1 MGRGRAARQSVLVA
15 AAKGDDR
22 EAAAAFMSYWL
33 GRWRWSPERF
43 KSAIAATIPK
53 VTLGIITNA
62 PTTLK
67 VCAEVTAPML
77 LIKGSKTPRA
87 PTLWSIFWERH
98 FQMPRS
104 RR

>member
-1 MGRGRAARQSVLVA
+1 VLVA
-15 AAKGDDR
+15 AAKGDER
-22 EAAAAFMSYWL
+22 EAATAFMSYWL
-33 GRWRWSPERF
+33 EHCRWSPERF

-53 VTLGIITNA
+53 VALGIIANA
-62 PTTLK
+62 PTTFK
-67 VCAEVTAPML
+67 VCAEVTVPML